1 VAESILGIFNLGRK
15 WYEFDFEFLLFL
27 GLHKQL
33 SMQHAV
39 KILEIFSYFM
49 ETADYQWYGKTF
61 VEGYI

>member
-1 VAESILGIFNLGRK
+1 MAESILGIFNLGRK

-39 KILEIFSYFM
+39 KILEIFSYLM
-49 ETADYQWYGKTF
+49 ETADY
-61 VEGYI
+61 